1 MTFSKTNK
9 SVLRRDVVKTV
20 SDLNNE
26 LTALEQRMFGVL
38 KDIVGMNGGLMDLR
52 DGEAIFGYYVGITS
66 DIIEERIYAI
76 RYTMERGLEIS
87 MGPKSFVP
95 AGALDSPAI
104 SWYSLA
110 YGSDE
115 VYCSPTLHQ
124 LIHNIEYYI

>member
-1 MTFSKTNK
+1 MTFRKTNK
-9 SVLRRDVVKTV
+9 AVLRSDIVKAVTGL
-20 SDLNNE
+20 DEE
-26 LTALEQRMFGVL
+26 LTALEQCMFGTL

-52 DGEAIFGYYVGITS
+52 GGEAIFGYYVGITS
-66 DIIEERIYAI
+66 DIVEERIYAI

-95 AGALDSPAI
+95 AGALDSPAM

-124 LIHNIEYYI
+124 LIHNIKYYI